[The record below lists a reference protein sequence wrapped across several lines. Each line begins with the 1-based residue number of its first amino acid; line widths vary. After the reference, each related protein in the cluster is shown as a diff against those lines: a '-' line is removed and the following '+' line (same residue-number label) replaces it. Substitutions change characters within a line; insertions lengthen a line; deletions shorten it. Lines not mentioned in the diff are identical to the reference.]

1 MFLIVFVTAVN
12 DVLLYLPV
20 AELESMLEEIA
31 DTSVPFTTNVYCAG
45 ADD

>member
-1 MFLIVFVTAVN
+1 MFLITFVMALD

-31 DTSVPFTTNVYCAG
+31 DTSVPFTTNVDCAG